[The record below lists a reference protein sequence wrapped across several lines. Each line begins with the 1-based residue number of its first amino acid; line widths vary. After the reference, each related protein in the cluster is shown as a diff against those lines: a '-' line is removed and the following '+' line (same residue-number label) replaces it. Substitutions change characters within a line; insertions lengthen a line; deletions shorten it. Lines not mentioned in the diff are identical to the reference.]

1 MTRVEKLKQT
11 ISRNPAARILLYLA
25 ALVMPVAAYCN
36 INTNAFGGA
45 FEKLGFHNVM
55 WLGFYSCLIL
65 LWACNYKCREK
76 LVNLVLVIKFIANNY
91 IAERDFNIWFL
102 GNCRSYCSYHC
113 SVFQFPQHA
122 HPVCNIDYN
131 GWYSILPERRLGG
144 TVEQKRRCGI
154 NYRRAIV

>member
-11 ISRNPAARILLYLA
+11 ISRNPAARILLYLM

-76 LVNLVLVIKFIANNY
+76 LVNLVLVILNLLPIIILLKEISIYGFWGIAGVIVLTIVPFFNFRSTLIQCAILIIMVG
-91 IAERDFNIWFL
+91 IAFYLNGDWEERWNRKD
-102 GNCRSYCSYHC
+102 
-113 SVFQFPQHA
+113 
-122 HPVCNIDYN
+122 D
-131 GWYSILPERRLGG
+131 
-144 TVEQKRRCGI
+144 VE
-154 NYRRAIV
+154 

>member
-76 LVNLVLVIKFIANNY
+76 LVNLVLVILNLLPIIILLKEISIYGFWGIAGVIVLTIVPFFNFRSTFIQCAILIIMVG
-91 IAERDFNIWFL
+91 IAFYLNGDWEERWNRKD
-102 GNCRSYCSYHC
+102 
-113 SVFQFPQHA
+113 
-122 HPVCNIDYN
+122 D
-131 GWYSILPERRLGG
+131 
-144 TVEQKRRCGI
+144 VE
-154 NYRRAIV
+154 